1 MPSKMTLVAMNAVHR
16 AVIAVSFGK
25 LGWTLSGRPALELT
39 TTGRKSGQPRST
51 MLTSPLQIG
60 DALVVVASRGGR
72 PPPGVVPQ
80 HRGRRRRQGR
90 VRRPPGCP
98 DAGARD
104 VGRRAR
110 RALADHHGS
119 VPELRRLPAQD
130 RPGDPPGAAGT
141 GRRVE
146 TLLTGRSAGHTV
158 QVIPDI
164 PDPSAAPAAA
174 GAGDLRTHAQQVL
187 RALVGTEDAT
197 LRPDQWAAIEALVA
211 GRARV
216 LVVQRTG
223 WGKSAV
229 YFVATA
235 LLRRAGAGP
244 TVIVSPLLSLMR
256 NQVDAAR
263 RAGIRAETIHS
274 ANVTEWDGIRARVL
288 PSLTAEAGLIVVDEA
303 HCISD
308 WGHDFRP
315 DYRRIATMLTALPAG
330 TPVLATTATANA
342 RVTADVAE
350 QLETGSHAGKVLVLR
365 GTLDRTSL
373 HLAVRP
379 RADHAGQVAWL
390 TANLPA
396 LTGSGIVYCLTVAT
410 AEGVAEQLRAAGMA
424 VRAYT
429 GQTDPAE
436 RLDCEQDLLANRV
449 KALVA
454 TSALGMGFDKPDLGF
469 VVHVGAPPS
478 PVAYYQQVGRAGR
491 ATARADVYLLPGTD
505 DRAVWDW
512 FADQS
517 FPDRRAVDAVL
528 GALAEAD
535 GPLSL
540 PALETRVDL
549 RRSRLEM
556 MLKVLDVDG
565 AVARTRGGWTATG
578 AAWTY
583 DADRYARVGGQVRV
597 VQRGAQERHPAP
609 GHLLV
614 GDHGVPFGDPGRS
627 DPGVPVGVVGP
638 RRPRGR
644 PAATGPGDGPVDVQH
659 LEHHLEARAAQV
671 HAGLQRGQ
679 READA

>member
-1 MPSKMTLVAMNAVHR
+1 MLA
-16 AVIAVSFGK
+16 
-25 LGWTLSGRPALELT
+25 LRPA
-39 TTGRKSGQPRST
+39 PR
-51 MLTSPLQIG
+51 LDVDG
-60 DALVVVASRGGR
+60 H
-72 PPPGVVPQ
+72 
-80 HRGRRRRQGR
+80 HRGHHLQTRAHGHREQPLLH
-90 VRRPPGCP
+90 V
-98 DAGARD
+98 AGQFGHRHRHRH
-104 VGRRAR
+104 GHHRHRRAR
-110 RALADHHGS
+110 SILLVVLLHSGPLSWVDLAVAQH
-119 VPELRRLPAQD
+119 LPQGRCQAGD
-130 RPGDPPGAAGT
+130 RHLNFH
-141 GRRVE
+141 E
-146 TLLTGRSAGHTV
+146 TRDNLLLTGRSAGHTV
-158 QVIPDI
+158 QVIPDT

-174 GAGDLRTHAQQVL
+174 GAGDLRTHAEQVL

-263 RAGIRAETIHS
+263 RAGIRAETINS
-274 ANVTEWDGIRARVL
+274 ANVTEWDGIRARVRAGEVDVLLVSPERLNNPDFRDQVL

-436 RLDCEQDLLANRV
+436 RLECEQDLLANRV

-565 AVARTRGGWTATG
+565 AVSRTRGGWTATG

-583 DADRYARVGGQVRV
+583 DADRYARVAATRV
-597 VQRGAQERHPAP
+597 AERDAVITYEKMTGCRMAFLRAALDDPDLAA
-609 GHLLV
+609 
-614 GDHGVPFGDPGRS
+614 DPGWVCGRCDNCGGTAGVAVRDGDVGGS
-627 DPGVPVGVVGP
+627 GDRKGRAGRACGDRPGGGP
-638 RRPRGR
+638 PGR
-644 PAATGPGDGPVDVQH
+644 ARAGPAAASPV
-659 LEHHLEARAAQV
+659 RA
-671 HAGLQRGQ
+671 HGHP
-679 READA
+679 